1 LVPAVAVLRR
11 GGTVRNHWQMGV
23 GRRPTLACHFRVL
36 RLWRHSAQAVVDRQL
51 VGLYPLLPLMNWGP
65 TAPEAALRQCDQ
77 QIWEQVEPGE
87 AHVDAWIALRVFART
102 AFPAEL
108 VERVLP
114 RRQQMI
120 ESPAFDDFFEEG
132 RAEGEVRGR
141 LQGNREGQRQGQ
153 RDAIV
158 VALEAR
164 FGPVPVA
171 IVAQVAQLTDLP
183 LLSAQLRRAVM
194 VESLEVFAQGLPALP
209 LVPA

>member
-1 LVPAVAVLRR
+1 LVPAVAVLRC
-11 GGTVRNHWQMGV
+11 GGTMRNHWQMGV
-23 GRRPTLACHFRVL
+23 GPRPTLACHFRVV
-36 RLWRHSAQAVVDRQL
+36 RLWRHSAQAVVDRRL

-77 QIWEQVEPGE
+77 LIWEQVEPGE
-87 AHVDAWIALRVFART
+87 AQVDAWIALRVFART
-102 AFPAEL
+102 VFPAEL

-132 RAEGEVRGR
+132 RAEGEVRGELR
-141 LQGNREGQRQGQ
+141 GQ
-153 RDAIV
+153 RDAII

-164 FGPVPVA
+164 FGPVPAAVA
-171 IVAQVAQLTDLP
+171 AQVAQLADLP